1 MSLGQFFLL
10 CIWCG
15 TLVALGFWTWLHHAN
30 STQEGFGRELN
41 LEPFCCEVTEPMC
54 TVLILNIAYF
64 MNNVAATTAITGCWD
79 VDADSV
85 AAPGFSILNHNANNK
100 LKLHN

>member
-1 MSLGQFFLL
+1 M
-10 CIWCG
+10 
-15 TLVALGFWTWLHHAN
+15 ALAFWSWLHHAN

-41 LEPFCCEVTEPMC
+41 LEPFCSEVTEPMC
-54 TVLILNIAYF
+54 TVSILNIAYF
-64 MNNVAATTAITGCWD
+64 MNSGAGTTAIAVCWD

-85 AAPGFSILNHNANNK
+85 AAPCFSILNHNANNK